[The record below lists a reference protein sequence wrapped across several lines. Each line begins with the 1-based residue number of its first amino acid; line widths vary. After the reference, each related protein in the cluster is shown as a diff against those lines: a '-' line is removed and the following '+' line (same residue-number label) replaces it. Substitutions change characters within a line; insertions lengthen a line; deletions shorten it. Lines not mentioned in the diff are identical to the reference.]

1 MGYDLLAYQYM
12 LSFLRFGI
20 FFVAFLFALA
30 LGAAIPE
37 RWFAD
42 KAALAPG
49 VTKAEIYR
57 SLPTRHRPIGELP
70 AALAPAF
77 KTSPTD
83 LTIFVGEAYFADHC
97 LNHHPDVPDS
107 VYRRL
112 DDILAAPDEIILD
125 RREGRD
131 AIILTKK
138 LDGRLYLLVLRH
150 YPPQVV
156 YKTLFLADKARPYP
170 ALPRWKPSAQ
180 SKASSGKMCDPKE

>member
-1 MGYDLLAYQYM
+1 M
-12 LSFLRFGI
+12 LSLLRLGI
-20 FFVAFLFALA
+20 FLVAFLFAMA

-42 KAALAPG
+42 KGALAPG

-70 AALAPAF
+70 AALATAF
-77 KTSPTD
+77 KTAPTD
-83 LTIFVGEAYFADHC
+83 LTIFVGEAYFVDHC
-97 LNHHPDVPDS
+97 LNHHPDVPDTI
-107 VYRRL
+107 YRRL
-112 DDILAAPDEIILD
+112 DDILATYEEVILD

-156 YKTLFLADKARPYP
+156 YKTLFPADKARPYP
-170 ALPRWKPSAQ
+170 ALPRWKPSTQ
-180 SKASSGKMCDPKE
+180 PKASSGEMRDQKECVHGRDA

>member
-1 MGYDLLAYQYM
+1 M
-12 LSFLRFGI
+12 
-20 FFVAFLFALA
+20 A

-42 KAALAPG
+42 KGALAPG

-70 AALAPAF
+70 AALATAF
-77 KTSPTD
+77 KTAPTD
-83 LTIFVGEAYFADHC
+83 LTIFVGEAYFVDHC
-97 LNHHPDVPDS
+97 LNHHPDVPDTI
-107 VYRRL
+107 YRRL
-112 DDILAAPDEIILD
+112 DDILATYEEVILD

-156 YKTLFLADKARPYP
+156 YKTLFPADKARPYP
-170 ALPRWKPSAQ
+170 ALPRWKPSTQ
-180 SKASSGKMCDPKE
+180 PKASSGEMRDQKECVHGRDA